1 MCSLFISAVSF
12 CTGPAFNTQSERV
25 ALKFWNV
32 KNRHHE
38 LQFNCCFQ
46 NGFQCA
52 RTHYIVCNSLN
63 LCKTHTLLSIAYISF
78 SLAACNA
85 HNNKVSAKSNLLKNA
100 LSERGFEGTWAK
112 QGKCEIK
119 LKFAKR
125 KINNRE
131 SGKAMSQAPTNT
143 GNIDGCFGCCLCKFT
158 RIVRVKMTQ
167 NVNVHVHFVRLWI
180 YIQRWLVAGVYWKW
194 APPSTSQTLLKWTER
209 KQRNALPSIVS
220 KTQ

>member
-1 MCSLFISAVSF
+1 MFFVHFSSFILHRSYIQYTEWAKKIQPRDCLSF
-12 CTGPAFNTQSERV
+12 SGNSERV

-38 LQFNCCFQ
+38 LQFNCYFQ
-46 NGFQCA
+46 HTFQCD

-100 LSERGFEGTWAK
+100 LNDRGFEKTRAK
-112 QGKCEIK
+112 QGKCKIK
-119 LKFAKR
+119 LKFAER

-131 SGKAMSQAPTNT
+131 S
-143 GNIDGCFGCCLCKFT
+143 
-158 RIVRVKMTQ
+158 
-167 NVNVHVHFVRLWI
+167 
-180 YIQRWLVAGVYWKW
+180 
-194 APPSTSQTLLKWTER
+194 E
-209 KQRNALPSIVS
+209 
-220 KTQ
+220 

>member
-1 MCSLFISAVSF
+1 MFFVHFSSFILHRSYIQYTEWAKKIQPRDCLSF
-12 CTGPAFNTQSERV
+12 SGNSERV

-46 NGFQCA
+46 HGFQCA

-100 LSERGFEGTWAK
+100 LNDRGFEKTRAK
-112 QGKCEIK
+112 QGKCKIK
-119 LKFAKR
+119 
-125 KINNRE
+125 
-131 SGKAMSQAPTNT
+131 
-143 GNIDGCFGCCLCKFT
+143 
-158 RIVRVKMTQ
+158 
-167 NVNVHVHFVRLWI
+167 
-180 YIQRWLVAGVYWKW
+180 
-194 APPSTSQTLLKWTER
+194 
-209 KQRNALPSIVS
+209 
-220 KTQ
+220 